1 MRPEIYDLMFPIM
14 FGIMAI
20 FFLAVGIRGVL
31 IKRPFLVSNRW
42 WLSILFIVFV
52 PIILLSFSL
61 PLLSSSYSINW
72 VIPLILVLLLL
83 RGWFHYRGYTAY
95 AVTDTSFRQAV
106 IAAIQK
112 LQLSYDESLSVIRLT
127 SIEAD
132 LQVSVHSWMGTGIIR
147 VKQRAHQSVLREV
160 VNAMN
165 EYFRISS
172 VPRNMISCVFYLV
185 MGAIIVFFAIDISL
199 LRIIF

>member
-20 FFLAVGIRGVL
+20 YFLTIGFRGVL

-61 PLLSSSYSINW
+61 PLPSSLYSINW
-72 VIPLILVLLLL
+72 VIPLILGLLLL
-83 RGWFHYRGYTAY
+83 RGRFHYRGYTAY
-95 AVTDTSFRQAV
+95 AITDTSFREAV
-106 IAAIQK
+106 IASIQK
-112 LQLSYDESLSVIRLT
+112 LQLPYDESLSVIRLT
-127 SIEAD
+127 SIEAT
-132 LQVSVHSWMGTGIIR
+132 LRVSVHSLMGTGIIR
-147 VKQRAHQSVLREV
+147 VKQRAHQSVLREI

-185 MGAIIVFFAIDISL
+185 MGGIIVFLAIDISL
-199 LRIIF
+199 FRIIF

>member
-20 FFLAVGIRGVL
+20 FFLAVGLRGVL

-61 PLLSSSYSINW
+61 PLLSSSNSINW

-83 RGWFHYRGYTAY
+83 RGCFHYRGYTAY
-95 AVTDTSFRQAV
+95 AVTDTSFREAV

-165 EYFRISS
+165 ENFRTSS
-172 VPRNMISCVFYLV
+172 VPRNMISCVLYLV
-185 MGAIIVFFAIDISL
+185 MGGIIVFFAIDMSL
-199 LRIIF
+199 FRIIF